1 MTAAPLLQVP
11 PDPVAPSAAQ
21 RPTGKRHPCADCQ
34 PLNPGSKMAHC
45 SVCHVTFS
53 TVGNF
58 DRHNPSCSG
67 CAHPAAV
74 GLVPSRRSPG
84 AWCQPG
90 TDYTE
95 GQRT

>member
-1 MTAAPLLQVP
+1 MTATPLLHLP
-11 PDPVAPSAAQ
+11 PKAVRPSM
-21 RPTGKRHPCADCQ
+21 RPPIPGNRHRCADCQ

-45 SVCHVTFS
+45 SICHVTFS

-58 DRHNPSCSG
+58 DRHNPSYSG

-90 TDYTE
+90 RE
-95 GQRT
+95 